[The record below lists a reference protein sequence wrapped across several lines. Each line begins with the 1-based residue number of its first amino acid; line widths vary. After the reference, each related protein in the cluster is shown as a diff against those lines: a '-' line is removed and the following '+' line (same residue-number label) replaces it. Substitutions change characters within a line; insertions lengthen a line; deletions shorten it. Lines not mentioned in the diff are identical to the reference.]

1 MFLNNKKIRQKIIRL
16 RKKGIK
22 YYPIYD
28 IIVTYKDN
36 RNRGFFIEKLGFFN
50 PHFKNK
56 EFYINSYRLSY

>member
-1 MFLNNKKIRQKIIRL
+1 MFLNNKKTRQKIIRL

-50 PHFKNK
+50 GESTFD
-56 EFYINSYRLSY
+56 YS